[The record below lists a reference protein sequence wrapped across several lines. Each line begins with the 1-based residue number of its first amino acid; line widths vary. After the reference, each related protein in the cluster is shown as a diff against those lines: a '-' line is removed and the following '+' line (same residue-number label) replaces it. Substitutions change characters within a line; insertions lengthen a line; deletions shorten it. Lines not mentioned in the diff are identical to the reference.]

1 MDRRAVGGYAIG
13 SWASESLSESMFE
26 MAVIRLSPLHCGFSY
41 GETGRTER
49 RSDIARFPGTCTDGI
64 SPTRSARAI
73 WGGGRIPAPDWW
85 KATPKAGHRKGVQ
98 IRAHAPPL
106 KGKRPLAN
114 VPVRG
119 RGTTHRSDKNPA
131 DPSAASQVRR
141 ITASP
146 IDFMSP

>member
-1 MDRRAVGGYAIG
+1 MGGYAIG

-73 WGGGRIPAPDWW
+73 WGGGEYQPRIGGRPPRKPVSGKGCKFAPMPPPSRESGLWRMYLFEEGGPLTDL
-85 KATPKAGHRKGVQ
+85 TR
-98 IRAHAPPL
+98 IRL
-106 KGKRPLAN
+106 
-114 VPVRG
+114 
-119 RGTTHRSDKNPA
+119 THRLPPKCVA
-131 DPSAASQVRR
+131 
-141 ITASP
+141 
-146 IDFMSP
+146 